1 MSRSYMYADPVTG
14 QARLVSAE
22 EYDPVAALEWNKYLV
37 EAEKALADPH
47 ADLTDPRYME
57 RLTIKAL
64 RLYGRLKIADALARK
79 GGRLPKGAISR
90 AEAIDTLSGHDDP
103 VLRHA
108 ATLLPKQRKERNPK
122 VRVQSARIPGWEIAR
137 LVRARLSVDPVKNR
151 AFIAVAEALGP
162 DYSPEYVKNTW
173 HKLDASTKNK

>member
-1 MSRSYMYADPVTG
+1 MNRSYVYLDPATG
-14 QARLVSAE
+14 QARLVSAD
-22 EYDPVAALEWNKYLV
+22 EYDPDAAREWNKYMI

-47 ADLTDPRYME
+47 ADLTDPRYIE

-79 GGRLPKGAISR
+79 GGRLPKGAVSR
-90 AEAIDTLSGHDDP
+90 GEAIDILSGHENP

-108 ATLLPKQRKERNPK
+108 ATLLPKQRKERNPR
-122 VRVQSARIPGWEIAR
+122 VRAQSARLPGWEIAR
-137 LVRARLSVDPVKNR
+137 LVRARLSVDPIKNR
-151 AFIAVAEALGP
+151 AFEAVAEALGP

-173 HKLDASTKNK
+173 HKLGASTKNK

>member
-1 MSRSYMYADPVTG
+1 MNRSYVYADPATG
-14 QARLVSAE
+14 KARLVSVD
-22 EYDPVAALEWNKYLV
+22 EYDPVAAGEWNKYMV

-47 ADLTDPRYME
+47 ADLTDPRYIE

-108 ATLLPKQRKERNPK
+108 ATLLPKQRKDRNPK
-122 VRVQSARIPGWEIAR
+122 VRARSARLPGWEIAR
-137 LVRARLSVDPVKNR
+137 LVRAQLSVDPIKNR
-151 AFIAVAEALGP
+151 AFKAVAEALGP
-162 DYSPEYVKNTW
+162 DYSPEYVKNIW
-173 HKLDASTKNK
+173 HKLGTDTKK